1 MGGVLVSWHFLTLLQ
16 VEELKRLNNIHK
28 DNEIYARRKLKV
40 PQRPFTE
47 ALAVVHSKPSTSKLI
62 DIDQPVE
69 NQVNEVNEIIF
80 NSNIATKEEENCT
93 SEEDVCLLPST
104 TVQSDVII
112 SKLNCNGSDWDIS
125 YPALVICIVLVIF
138 AIPLIYVFYI
148 AEHIEQYRNH
158 THLNGS

>member
-1 MGGVLVSWHFLTLLQ
+1 MSYCSPVWLQ

-40 PQRPFTE
+40 PHRPFCE
-47 ALAVVHSKPSTSKLI
+47 ALAVVHKNESKPSTSKLI
-62 DIDQPVE
+62 DIDEPVG
-69 NQVNEVNEIIF
+69 NDQVSEVNEIIF
-80 NSNIATKEEENCT
+80 NSNIATKEPENLT
-93 SEEDVCLLPST
+93 ESAEDVSLLPQNT
-104 TVQSDVII
+104 TVQPDPII

-148 AEHIEQYRNH
+148 AEHVDHRNH
-158 THLNGS
+158 THLNGT